1 MSRVVENKAG
11 LVTNN
16 TFTIIFSDEA
26 RSPNTS
32 SSHPFYTSESNQPTF
47 SSFHG
52 NSVHKSGPILSS
64 FHSKPVKQRHNGD
77 FVNSFP
83 LNDLSNPNKSSH
95 RYSAEVNGVPSQ
107 RNSAT
112 NFPLNF
118 GPKSSLM
125 DSDPL
130 LQTSKH
136 SNLNYG
142 NSFEDISV
150 AGRSQMDE
158 DDNTTTSGSYTLNDI
173 DTDILNTDIN
183 EMFYKPDTFV

>member
-1 MSRVVENKAG
+1 MS
-11 LVTNN
+11 
-16 TFTIIFSDEA
+16 IIQLPLFNISDDT

-52 NSVHKSGPILSS
+52 NSVHKTGPILSS
-64 FHSKPVKQRHNGD
+64 FLNKPTKQRHHPHGD
-77 FVNSFP
+77 YINSFP
-83 LNDLSNPNKSSH
+83 MNDLSNPNKHSH
-95 RYSAEVNGVPSQ
+95 RHSPEVNIVPSP

-118 GPKSSLM
+118 GHKPNLI

-130 LQTSKH
+130 LRTSKH
-136 SNLNYG
+136 SNLNFG
-142 NSFEDISV
+142 NSYEDESV
-150 AGRSQMDE
+150 AGRSQMDD
-158 DDNTTTSGSYTLNDI
+158 DDNTTTSGSYTLNDV
-173 DTDILNTDIN
+173 DNDILTSDVN